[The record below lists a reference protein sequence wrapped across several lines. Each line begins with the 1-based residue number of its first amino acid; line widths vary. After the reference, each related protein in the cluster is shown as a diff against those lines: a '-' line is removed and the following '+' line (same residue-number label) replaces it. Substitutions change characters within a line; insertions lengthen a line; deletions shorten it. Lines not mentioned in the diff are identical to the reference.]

1 VDRKK
6 LTYAAA
12 LLFLV
17 GCAPQTQGNP
27 QEVAEIVG
35 SWTGGEVLP
44 YPRPD
49 SQVVYFSVRPDSSL
63 SLSMI
68 YEVGPRS
75 RVWTYDIDV
84 TYGEGLVSWAYHEGR
99 LNPGRDTL
107 RVSKN
112 YRGDRSDWMWVRDR
126 GADPLLNRLGAVGPA
141 PFSLQVP
148 AETNDGWESA
158 EPEAVGMDQEVL
170 SDFMA
175 RIAEGEFGDLHSFLL
190 ARDGHLV
197 VEEYFAEN
205 GSKHGPF
212 IDSVFRSRVHHLASV
227 SKTITSVLVGVAI
240 DRGFINSVQDPTSR
254 YLPSYRSLF
263 DDQKEAITLEHL
275 LTMSSG
281 LEWSQSGR
289 APDHLALYSC
299 PDVTRYVLEKPL
311 SAEPGRRFAY
321 SNGSAA
327 AVGAILES
335 ATGMKVGA
343 FAETALFRPLGIHEY
358 LWSTYP
364 DGTVETDGGLALR
377 PRDLAKIGQLFLN
390 RGEWGDAQLISEGWI
405 DQSTRGRFRFGSISG
420 AALQYGYF
428 WIQTGIPQGDRLVRA
443 FFHGGDGSQ
452 LLAVIPDLNMVVVF
466 TGGDYG
472 TDVNRFFYAILREY
486 VVAAVKPD

>member
-1 VDRKK
+1 MNRKK
-6 LTYAAA
+6 LTNAAA
-12 LLFLV
+12 LLFLA
-17 GCAPQTQGNP
+17 GCARQPPQNP
-27 QEVAEIVG
+27 QELAEIVG

-63 SLSMI
+63 ALSMI

-84 TYGEGLVSWAYHEGR
+84 TYGEGLVSWAYHQGR
-99 LNPGRDTL
+99 LSPSRDTL
-107 RVSKN
+107 RASKN
-112 YRGDRSDWMWVRDR
+112 YRGDRSEWMWIRDR
-126 GADPLLNRLGAVGPA
+126 GADPLLNRLGAPRPI
-141 PFSLQVP
+141 PFSFKVP
-148 AETNDGWESA
+148 PETNDGWKSA
-158 EPEAVGMDQEVL
+158 EPEAVGMDPEVL

-175 RIAEGEFGDLHSFLL
+175 RISEGEFGDVHSFLL

-197 VEEYFAEN
+197 IEEYFAES

-212 IDSVFRSRVHHLASV
+212 IDSVFRGRVHHLASI
-227 SKTITSVLVGVAI
+227 SKTITSVLVGAAI
-240 DRGFINSVQDPTSR
+240 DRELIQSVKDPASR

-263 DDQKEAITLEHL
+263 DERKEAITLEHL
-275 LTMSSG
+275 LTMSAG

-289 APDHLALYSC
+289 APDHLALMSC

-311 SAEPGRRFAY
+311 SAEPGGRFVY

-327 AVGAILES
+327 VVGAIVEG
-335 ATGMKVGA
+335 ATGMELGA
-343 FAETALFRPLGIHEY
+343 FAETALFRPLGIQGY

-364 DGTVETDGGLALR
+364 DGTVEADGGLALR

-390 RGEWGDAQLISEGWI
+390 RGKWGEAQVISEGWI
-405 DQSTRGRFRFGSISG
+405 DQSTRGRFGFGSIGG
-420 AALQYGYF
+420 APLRYGYF
-428 WIQTGIPQGDRLVRA
+428 WIQTGIPHGDRLVRA
-443 FFHGGDGSQ
+443 FFHGGDGGQ
-452 LLAVIPDLNMVVVF
+452 LLAVIPDLNMAVVF

-472 TDVNRFFYAILREY
+472 TDVNRFFHTLLREY
-486 VVAAVKPD
+486 VVAAVQPD